1 MFLFSIPMKHFIIL
15 FLLITTISIRSQNL
29 DFRILNACNTPHSLK
44 ADGLFKG
51 LSASEAY
58 VSIALPITLGV
69 VGALNCD
76 STLFSNAIFISVA
89 TISASGISYVLKDLI
104 ERQRPFDRY
113 PNDIYKKMDVS
124 TRSFPSGHTTTAFA
138 TATSL
143 SLAYPKWYIIAP
155 AYVWAGS
162 VAFSRLYLG
171 VHYPSD
177 VLAGVLIG
185 TSSAYVSYKANNWL
199 MGKIKKK
206 KHACFL

>member
-1 MFLFSIPMKHFIIL
+1 MKHLIIL
-15 FLLITTISIRSQNL
+15 FLLILTISIRSQNL

-51 LSASEAY
+51 LSNTEAY
-58 VSIALPITLGV
+58 ISISLPVALGIAGV
-69 VGALNCD
+69 INCD
-76 STLFSNAIFISVA
+76 TAMFSNAVFISVA
-89 TISASGISYVLKDLI
+89 TVASEGITFALKNLI
-104 ERQRPFDRY
+104 NRQRPYNKY
-113 PNDIYKKMDVS
+113 PNDIYKKIDENS
-124 TRSFPSGHTTTAFA
+124 PSFPSGHTTVAFA

-143 SLAYPKWYIIAP
+143 SLAYPKWYIVAP
-155 AYVWAGS
+155 AYAWAGS

-177 VLAGVLIG
+177 VLAGMIIG